1 MPSRQTPPL
10 FLNLLQN
17 DVYLVI
23 IILSVVCVCI
33 LPPMALLLMWRI
45 LHYTIFRQFPFW
57 IMLCKGLVESIRG
70 AGGGDEKSGLRHAD
84 YLAIGIS
91 SALLGMLY
99 VAGLVGFICYRRRK
113 RQLENVHIKL
123 STQPSTPVQELGI
136 MRLNPLLQSSRTSSR
151 PASSDPSLNVRPH
164 HRSSMES
171 RSVI

>member
-1 MPSRQTPPL
+1 MCVYSSP
-10 FLNLLQN
+10 NGVVI
-17 DVYLVI
+17 DVKKLTLYYF
-23 IILSVVCVCI
+23 S
-33 LPPMALLLMWRI
+33 
-45 LHYTIFRQFPFW
+45 TFPFW

>member
-1 MPSRQTPPL
+1 
-10 FLNLLQN
+10 
-17 DVYLVI
+17 
-23 IILSVVCVCI
+23 
-33 LPPMALLLMWRI
+33 
-45 LHYTIFRQFPFW
+45 
-57 IMLCKGLVESIRG
+57 MLCKGLVESIRG

-123 STQPSTPVQELGI
+123 SAQPSTPTVQELGI

-151 PASSDPSLNVRPH
+151 PAPSDPSQNVRPH
-164 HRSSMES
+164 HRSSNNMES
-171 RSVI
+171 RSVIQFDSFIIYLPMLFIYFVQLD